1 MVTLPCGTFQTALI
15 NSLHAMHL
23 PVHYLHFFISST
35 KNKSSAPSGILH
47 MHEKHLF
54 PKITSVCKQFVFAL
68 SSFLRAM
75 ANGRC
80 GCTVTHTDCRVQHLL
95 TSSRWITCQSGTG
108 RPAHG
113 RPRVAG
119 WPAPSMSLNDW

>member
-35 KNKSSAPSGILH
+35 ENKSSAPSGILH

-54 PKITSVCKQFVFAL
+54 SKITSVCKQFVFAL
-68 SSFLRAM
+68 LFPSDNGQWALRM
-75 ANGRC
+75 
-80 GCTVTHTDCRVQHLL
+80 
-95 TSSRWITCQSGTG
+95 
-108 RPAHG
+108 HG
-113 RPRVAG
+113 HA
-119 WPAPSMSLNDW
+119 